1 MILPPKSSSAHL
13 ASAWTAGVATL
24 FLAVGIGGAITPLV
38 PGIQIETPVI
48 DIGDNIMV
56 EEFSSA
62 SAPAAEIPETQ
73 PEEQLVEEVEIPPI
87 PEIAPPL
94 TPPDMVELTTL
105 EPIVEKQPTPTP
117 KPPDPKPKPQT
128 TPRRTTTK
136 PRSQGTSADGTGTG
150 GGGGAPTLFTGAG
163 GGNFPAPYYPA
174 SARTANKQGTVRLL
188 VTVEA
193 TGVPSS
199 VSVSGSSGHSILD
212 SAARDHVQRRWRW
225 PSGPIRRYIVPVRF
239 VLQ

>member
-13 ASAWTAGVATL
+13 VSAWTAGVASL

-38 PGIQIETPVI
+38 PEIQVETPKI
-48 DIGDNIMV
+48 DLGDNVMV
-56 EEFSSA
+56 EEFSAA
-62 SAPAAEIPETQ
+62 SAPAAEVPEFQ
-73 PEEQLVEEVEIPPI
+73 PQEEQVEEVEIPPL
-87 PEIAPPL
+87 PDIAPPL
-94 TPPDMVELTTL
+94 TPPEMVELTTL
-105 EPIVEKQPTPTP
+105 EPIVER
-117 KPPDPKPKPQT
+117 PPAPPPPEPKPKA
-128 TPRRTTTK
+128 TPRRASPQ
-136 PRSQGTSADGTGTG
+136 PRSTGSSPNGTGTG
-150 GGGGAPTLFTGAG
+150 GGGGAPVLFTGAG
-163 GGNFPAPYYPA
+163 GGNFPSPYYPA

-193 TGVPSS
+193 NGVPSS